1 MNSLLK
7 ELEALKIKG
16 EFHEEDLWAKCNNL
30 IQVSYV
36 PERIDGASRP
46 CEEKDFRGCKQIID
60 RNLQEIKSMLQH
72 IIYYRHAGHVQIKL
86 DSPIVKTLTINL
98 LVLIG
103 EQHEQNVWN
112 TTESVSISKDL
123 TSKILELYRYQ
134 SISQLLT
141 EQDNCTTV
149 LLTLRPKLLKDTW
162 KAYPA
167 AVASYK
173 WILYQIE
180 KPALYNH
187 ISDVLPTALIIID
200 DYVPENIVLGLECL
214 YQIIQ
219 HSHLKKGLIDT
230 GYAKVIFHALECL
243 SHQREAKYVILIY
256 KCLTNLLA
264 TIEHWDNTL
273 NVFEWTK
280 RDDILAVLLDNMEFE
295 QNVELRCVYM
305 LSLPQLLTNI
315 GCAKWCERLTRILS
329 EYCEHHTD
337 LKTLKA
343 TLETAKTFLLMFH
356 LRVAAH
362 CVPLYTAF
370 LKLHFDLTKTPVFD
384 KEIMQNLDDCICLL
398 YKLSPN
404 VGCAVMNDDR
414 MRSVIKNSLQVVCL
428 GDTKYFQ

>member
-46 CEEKDFRGCKQIID
+46 CEEKDFRGCRQIID

-98 LVLIG
+98 LLLIG

-162 KAYPA
+162 KVYPA

-180 KPALYNH
+180 VRKPN
-187 ISDVLPTALIIID
+187 
-200 DYVPENIVLGLECL
+200 
-214 YQIIQ
+214 
-219 HSHLKKGLIDT
+219 
-230 GYAKVIFHALECL
+230 
-243 SHQREAKYVILIY
+243 
-256 KCLTNLLA
+256 
-264 TIEHWDNTL
+264 
-273 NVFEWTK
+273 
-280 RDDILAVLLDNMEFE
+280 
-295 QNVELRCVYM
+295 
-305 LSLPQLLTNI
+305 
-315 GCAKWCERLTRILS
+315 
-329 EYCEHHTD
+329 
-337 LKTLKA
+337 
-343 TLETAKTFLLMFH
+343 
-356 LRVAAH
+356 
-362 CVPLYTAF
+362 
-370 LKLHFDLTKTPVFD
+370 
-384 KEIMQNLDDCICLL
+384 
-398 YKLSPN
+398 
-404 VGCAVMNDDR
+404 
-414 MRSVIKNSLQVVCL
+414 
-428 GDTKYFQ
+428 